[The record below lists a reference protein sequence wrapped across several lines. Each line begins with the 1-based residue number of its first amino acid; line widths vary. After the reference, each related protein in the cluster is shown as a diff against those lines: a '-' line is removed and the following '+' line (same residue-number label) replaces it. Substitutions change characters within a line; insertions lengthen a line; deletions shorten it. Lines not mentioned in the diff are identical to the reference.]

1 MSAARPLSLRLYRML
16 TQAARPLAGLFLA
29 RRRRQ
34 GKEHATRIPE
44 RYGETEIPRPSGS
57 LIWLHGAS
65 VGELASIF
73 PLVEKLRQAGLY
85 ILVTSGTV
93 TSAALARERLAGQA
107 IHQFIPL
114 DIPRFVNRFLSH
126 WKPDLALFVESDL
139 WPNLVQGC
147 RERRIPMI
155 IVNGRLSER
164 SFMRWKVLPSAAEA
178 LLRPFD
184 LCLAQSRLDGDRF
197 AALGARRV
205 EVCGNL
211 KLDVPAPPVNEEK
224 LQELKNAVGSRPVIA
239 AASTH
244 PGEEAIM
251 LDVHRRLR
259 QAFPALLTMIV
270 PRHVQRGRGI
280 CDLIEKFGLAPM
292 LRSQRQVPVPDTD
305 VYVADT
311 MGELGL
317 VYRLSPIVFMG
328 GSLIEHGGQNPIE
341 AVKLGAAVV
350 HGPHVWNFAEI
361 YAALDAARG
370 AAAVEDPE
378 QLVMQIGGWLSDAAA
393 REAVVQAGLK
403 TVNRLGGAL
412 ERTLAQLEPYLLQL
426 RINLRP
432 GDA

>member
-1 MSAARPLSLRLYRML
+1 M
-16 TQAARPLAGLFLA
+16 
-29 RRRRQ
+29 
-34 GKEHATRIPE
+34 PE
-44 RYGETEIPRPSGS
+44 RYGETQIARPDGP

-65 VGELASIF
+65 VGELGSIF
-73 PLVEKLRQAGLY
+73 PLIDRLRQGDVH

-93 TSAALARERLAGQA
+93 TSATLAKERLGRHA

-114 DIPRFVNRFLSH
+114 DVPRFVSRFLSH

-139 WPNLVQGC
+139 WPNLILGC

-155 IVNGRLSER
+155 ILNGRLSER
-164 SFMRWKVLPSAAEA
+164 SFTRWKVLPRAAEA

-184 LCLAQSRLDGDRF
+184 LCLAQSRLDGERYQ
-197 AALGARRV
+197 ALGAQRV

-211 KLDVPAPPVNEEK
+211 KLDVPAPPLNEERFNEMK
-224 LQELKNAVGSRPVIA
+224 IAVGSRPVIA

-244 PGEEAIM
+244 AGEEAAM

-259 QAFPALLTMIV
+259 QAFPGLLTIIV
-270 PRHVQRGRGI
+270 PRHVQRGHGI
-280 CDLIEKFGLAPM
+280 YDLTEKFGLAPA
-292 LRSQRQVPVPDTD
+292 LRSQRQFPTPATD

-341 AVKLGAAVV
+341 AIKLGSAVL

-361 YAALDAARG
+361 YTALDAARG
-370 AAAVEDPE
+370 AVEIEDPE
-378 QLVMQIGGWLSDAAA
+378 QLVARIGAWLRDSRT
-393 REAVVQAGLK
+393 REATAQAGLK
-403 TVNRLGGAL
+403 TVNRLSGAL
-412 ERTLAQLEPYLLQL
+412 GRTLALLEPYLLQL

>member
-1 MSAARPLSLRLYRML
+1 MPLSLRLYRML
-16 TQAARPLAGLFLA
+16 MRAAGPFAGIILA

-34 GKEHATRIPE
+34 GKEHPARIRE
-44 RYGETEIPRPSGS
+44 RYGETAIERPDGP

-65 VGELASIF
+65 VGELGSIF
-73 PLVEKLRQAGLY
+73 PLVDKLRQSGVH

-93 TSAALARERLAGQA
+93 TSAALAKERLAGQA

-114 DIPRFVNRFLSH
+114 DVPRFVSRFLSH
-126 WKPDLALFVESDL
+126 WKPDLALFIESDL
-139 WPNLVQGC
+139 WPNLVFGC

-155 IVNGRLSER
+155 ILNGRLSER
-164 SFMRWKVLPSAAEA
+164 SFTRWKVLPHAAEA

-184 LCLAQSRLDGDRF
+184 LCLAQSRLDGERYL
-197 AALGARRV
+197 ALGARRV
-205 EVCGNL
+205 EISGNL
-211 KLDVPAPPVNEEK
+211 KLDVPAPPLNEEK
-224 LQELKNAVGSRPVIA
+224 FNELKIAIGSRTVIA

-244 PGEEAIM
+244 AGEEAAM
-251 LDVHRRLR
+251 LDVHRRLHR
-259 QAFPALLTMIV
+259 SFPGLLTVIV

-280 CDLIEKFGLAPM
+280 YDLVEKFGLSPA
-292 LRSQRQVPVPDTD
+292 LRSQRQFPTQTTD

-341 AVKLGAAVV
+341 AVKLGAAVL

-361 YAALDAARG
+361 YTALDAARG
-370 AAAVEDPE
+370 AIEIEDQE
-378 QLVMQIGGWLSDAAA
+378 QLVSQIGGWLRDGNL
-393 REAVVQAGLK
+393 REATAQAGLK
-403 TVNRLGGAL
+403 TVNRLSGAL
-412 ERTLAQLEPYLLQL
+412 SRTLAQLEPYLLQL

>member
-1 MSAARPLSLRLYRML
+1 
-16 TQAARPLAGLFLA
+16 
-29 RRRRQ
+29 
-34 GKEHATRIPE
+34 
-44 RYGETEIPRPSGS
+44 
-57 LIWLHGAS
+57 
-65 VGELASIF
+65 
-73 PLVEKLRQAGLY
+73 
-85 ILVTSGTV
+85 
-93 TSAALARERLAGQA
+93 
-107 IHQFIPL
+107 
-114 DIPRFVNRFLSH
+114 
-126 WKPDLALFVESDL
+126 
-139 WPNLVQGC
+139 
-147 RERRIPMI
+147 MI